1 MFEGTLDN
9 LMLMVLIFGTPVGI
23 FIGLSIEKLIFR
35 DRLSKME
42 GMMPVLRYG
51 GYAFCWWW
59 FCLWFISDVIK

>member
-1 MFEGTLDN
+1 
-9 LMLMVLIFGTPVGI
+9 
-23 FIGLSIEKLIFR
+23 
-35 DRLSKME
+35 ME